1 MWTAPSRVL
10 GETNATF
17 RHSALVAPVAFT
29 VAVVSIGLIPP
40 TLHALGM
47 RVPSAILAF
56 IVLLGLAIGE
66 GPGDPIAQLREKIEA
81 VEAGV
86 NDVSFSTDR
95 EDEIGGLYESVDRM
109 VETLHTCEHRL
120 ERHWTYADE
129 MIDAIDDVFFVINA
143 DGALEHWNQSLVDAM
158 GYTDDEL
165 TSMNV
170 LDFYDEVG
178 QEAIR
183 AAMTEALETGRTRVE
198 AEVLT
203 SDGEHLPYEFI
214 ASAVDDPDGNP
225 LLAGIGRDVGERKRL
240 EAELQTEKQHFRV
253 ALENSP
259 LIAFRLDT
267 NLRYTWI
274 ANPHPEFRPEEVL
287 GKRDDELLPSAEA
300 EKLLAPKRAVLE
312 TGEGR
317 REEVTYE
324 IDSNEVA
331 YDLTVEPLYD
341 ESGSIA
347 GLTCSSLDITER
359 KARER
364 ELEQIRDTLEQTQR
378 IAEVGGWA
386 LDLKSGPPY
395 EGTWTDKCTEILG
408 LPTNATFTHEDQLGF
423 FHPDDRQRVR
433 TAVERAI
440 ETGEG
445 YDMEVRLATATG
457 EERWVRSIG
466 EVISESGEAV
476 RLQGSLQ
483 DISERKER
491 ERELEF
497 ARQLLQQTQRIASVG
512 GWELDGRLDP
522 PSDVIMTDELYRI
535 HGLEIGTSLDLE
547 QGIEFYHPED
557 RPRIRTAVERAIETG
572 ESYDLELRLRTVQG
586 DKRWVRTIGEPVW
599 EGDRVITLRGAL
611 QDITD
616 QKEREFALQSLHE
629 ATRGLLHSE
638 TESAAAELVVETA
651 TDVFNVSSVGVY
663 LLNPETTKLDPAA
676 TGPDFLEFCRGAP
689 SIGPDDGDSLLW
701 STFVS
706 GTQTVFDDAELVD
719 HSPLFGTDV
728 EGGLLVPLGDYGVF
742 VFIVPPSSI
751 DDETQRLVETL
762 VATTEA
768 AFDRLESEANLR
780 ERDAELEARNSRLQR
795 QIQINEIIRSVDA
808 SLVDATNRDE
818 IERTVC
824 KRLVASDDISF
835 AWIGGLDIG
844 ETELVPQHWA
854 GTNQEY
860 LDTVSLSVTAEPPE
874 PSVTTVLH
882 EEPTVV
888 SNIVDDFQTE
898 PWRKTALAADFASC
912 LAVPIMF
919 DEYCYGVLTVYAAR
933 PDTFDRLER
942 TVFEELGMNIANS
955 INAVQT
961 REALHA
967 DSLLELT
974 LRFDEPD
981 ALLTRIA
988 RKAACTVVYEG
999 IGTQSVDDTRLFVT
1013 TIGASAADVQAVLDD
1028 LVTVTASRL
1037 VSDGDDGCLF
1047 EVTVTGDVI
1056 ASRLLRHGANP
1067 RSIRSTESTL
1077 EAIVDVRTA
1086 TNVRE
1091 FVAMLGEQYPSVELA
1106 GRRNIE
1112 QEPQPRQ
1119 ELILSL
1125 FGALTDRQ
1133 LEVLRT
1139 AFFAGFFEWPRK
1151 TTGEEVA
1158 AMLEVSQPTVN
1169 RHLRL
1174 GQQRLLAQLFSGK
1187 GYMVGRSNGEP
1198 HST

>member
-1 MWTAPSRVL
+1 MWATTNRAL

-17 RHSALVAPVAFT
+17 RHSVFVLPVVFT
-29 VAVVSIGLIPP
+29 VAVASTGVTAPS
-40 TLHALGM
+40 LHDLGM
-47 RVPSAILAF
+47 ELPIAILPFLA
-56 IVLLGLAIGE
+56 LLGLAVEE
-66 GPGDPIAQLREKIEA
+66 GPRDPIAQLREKVEA

-95 EDEIGGLYESVDRM
+95 DDEIGELYEAVDRM
-109 VETLHTCEHRL
+109 VETLHMRERRL
-120 ERHWTYADE
+120 EQHWTYADE
-129 MIDAIDDVFFVINA
+129 MVDAIDDVFFIIDA
-143 DGALEHWNQSLVDAM
+143 DGGLEHWNESLVDAM

-165 TSMNV
+165 ALMNV

-178 QEAIR
+178 QNAIR
-183 AAMTEALETGRTRVE
+183 TAMTEALEIGQTRVE
-198 AEVLT
+198 VEVLT
-203 SDGEHLPYEFI
+203 SDGEPLPYEFI

-225 LLAGIGRDVGERKRL
+225 VLAGIGRDVSDRKRL
-240 EAELQTEKQHFRV
+240 EAELRTEKRHFRV

-267 NLRYTWI
+267 DLRYTWI
-274 ANPHPEFRPEEVL
+274 ANPHPEFRPEDVL
-287 GKRDDELLPSAEA
+287 GKRDDELLPPAEA

-317 REEVTYE
+317 REEVTYK
-324 IDSNEVA
+324 IDGGEVT

-341 ESGSIA
+341 ESGLIA
-347 GLTCSSLDITER
+347 GLSCSSLDITER

-378 IAEVGGWA
+378 IAEVRGWA
-386 LDLKSGPPY
+386 LDLESGPPY
-395 EGTWTDKCTEILG
+395 EGAWTDKFTEILG
-408 LPTNATFTHEDQLGF
+408 LPTDAMFTHEDELEF

-433 TAVERAI
+433 TAIEQAI

-445 YDMEVRLATATG
+445 YDIEARLVTATG
-457 EERWVRSIG
+457 EKQWVRSIG
-466 EVISESGEAV
+466 EVISENGEAV

-483 DISERKER
+483 DISERKEH
-491 ERELEF
+491 EHELELI
-497 ARQLLQQTQRIASVG
+497 RQLLQHTQRIASVG
-512 GWELDGRLDP
+512 GWELDVGLDP
-522 PSDVIMTDELYRI
+522 TSDITMTDELYSI
-535 HGLEIGTSLDLE
+535 LGLEIGASLDLE
-547 QGIEFYHPED
+547 QVIEFSHPDD
-557 RPRIRTAVERAIETG
+557 RPRIRTAVKRAIENG
-572 ESYDLELRLRTVQG
+572 ESFDLELRLRTVQ
-586 DKRWVRTIGEPVW
+586 DEKRWVKAIGEPVW
-599 EGDRVITLRGAL
+599 EDDRVIKLRGAL
-611 QDITD
+611 QNITD
-616 QKEREFALQSLHE
+616 QKEREFALQYLHE
-629 ATRGLLHSE
+629 ATRGLLHAE

-651 TDVFNVSSVGVY
+651 ADVLDVSSVGIY

-676 TGPDFLEFCRGAP
+676 TSPSFLEFSRGAP
-689 SIGPDDGDSLLW
+689 SIGPGDGDSLLW

-706 GTQTVFDDAELVD
+706 GTQTAFDDAELVD
-719 HSPLFGTDV
+719 HSPLFGPDV

-742 VFIVPPSSI
+742 VFIAPPSSI
-751 DDETQRLVETL
+751 DDETRQLIGTL

-768 AFDRLESEANLR
+768 AFDRLETETNLR
-780 ERDAELEARNSRLQR
+780 ERDAELETRNSRLQR
-795 QIQINEIIRSVDA
+795 QIQINEIIRLVDK
-808 SLVDATNRDE
+808 SLVDAISRDE
-818 IERTVC
+818 IEQTVC
-824 KRLVASDDISF
+824 ERLVASDDITF
-835 AWIGGLDIG
+835 AWIGGLDTG
-844 ETELVPQHWA
+844 ETELVPRQWA

-874 PSVTTVLH
+874 PSVTTALY
-882 EEPTVV
+882 EEPTIV

-912 LAVPIMF
+912 LAVPITF
-919 DEYCYGVLTVYAAR
+919 DEYCYGILTVYAAR
-933 PDTFDRLER
+933 PDTFGRLER

-988 RKAACTVVYEG
+988 REANCTIVYEG
-999 IGTQSVDDTRLFVT
+999 IATQSVNETRLFVT
-1013 TIGASAADVQAVLDD
+1013 TTGAAAADVQAALDD
-1028 LVTVTASRL
+1028 LVTVKDSRL

-1067 RSIRSTESTL
+1067 CSIRSTESTL
-1077 EAIVDVRTA
+1077 EAVVDVRTG
-1086 TNVRE
+1086 TDVRE
-1091 FVAMLGEQYPSVELA
+1091 FVAMLGEQYPSVELT

-1112 QEPQPRQ
+1112 RAPQPRQ
-1119 ELILSL
+1119 ELISSL

-1174 GQQRLLAQLFSGK
+1174 GQQRLLAQLFSQG
-1187 GYMVGRSNGEP
+1187 GAWPAGATADRA
-1198 HST
+1198 